1 MSENFV
7 FEASKFMLLGM
18 SMVLFFLLLMIIFLN
33 IQSYIINKYFIP
45 KNPKF
50 STVNNTDMKV
60 INSDESSEKI
70 DDEIVAVISAA
81 VKRFR
86 EIK

>member
-1 MSENFV
+1 MSENLV

-18 SMVLFFLLLMIIFLN
+18 TMVLFFLLLMIFFLN

-45 KNPKF
+45 KNPKI
-50 STVNNTDMKV
+50 STVKNTDMRV

-86 EIK
+86 ERK

>member
-1 MSENFV
+1 MSENLV

-45 KNPKF
+45 KNPKL

>member
-1 MSENFV
+1 MSENLV
-7 FEASKFMLLGM
+7 FEASKFMLLDM

-45 KNPKF
+45 KNPKL